1 MDPSELFYTSL
12 SAFTTRHLLVFGSIF
27 ILFRL
32 SRQILW
38 PYVFSPLR
46 VIPGPPIIHPI
57 LGQFPTLLHGV
68 CGFLKRS
75 WSSRYGSVVR
85 FVGPFGVERVMFLS
99 PQALHKILVS
109 DWQEYPKPDFVRNIL
124 GVSAGWGL
132 LTETGDVHRQ
142 MRRNLNPAFS
152 ITSLAE
158 RERHNSSFL
167 LRCTFHLAETD
178 MYYEPTY
185 GLVEILNE
193 GIEAEPTPSL
203 GKVFYTYEWLSKA
216 TLDIICLAAFG
227 YRTDALHNP
236 DNELADAYHNL
247 VNTQSLLNLA
257 IFSFFMS
264 IPGVVLMMKSKWMTA
279 HLYLLKKITLL
290 APIATLFES
299 VDRIK
304 RISAEMLREK
314 MSDTDVAASDADSK
328 RDILS
333 RLVRMRMSNAGKGD
347 QLSDETM
354 MEQVITF
361 LGAGHET
368 TATGLAWTLWLL
380 ASHPDIQA
388 KLRAEVG
395 HMVEHNPRPDFRT
408 LKQMEYL
415 DSVVMESLRIMP
427 PVPMTL
433 RRCAKDDYIDNVWI
447 PKGTMLYIAI
457 RVVNTFKEVWGD
469 DAEQF
474 RPERWAELPKK
485 YNPTFS
491 LLSFLAG
498 PHSCIGRTMAIA
510 EMKAVLSILITNFEF
525 EPAYVGQIIRPTA
538 AITMKPADNL
548 PLRIRL
554 VRQAPS

>member
-1 MDPSELFYTSL
+1 MDSNLSEYLFYFSL
-12 SAFTTRHLLVFGSIF
+12 PVLTIWHLIVFGSIF
-27 ILFRL
+27 ILYRL
-32 SRQILW
+32 ALQLLW
-38 PYVFSPLR
+38 PYFLSPLR
-46 VIPGPPIIHPI
+46 GIPGPPILHPI

-68 CGFLKRS
+68 CGFLQRS
-75 WSSRYGSVVR
+75 WANRYGSVVR
-85 FVGPFGVERVMFLS
+85 FVGPFGVERVVFLS

-109 DWQEYPKPDFVRNIL
+109 DWQEYPKPNFVRNIL

-142 MRRNLNPAFS
+142 MRRALNPAFS

-158 RERHNSSFL
+158 Q
-167 LRCTFHLAETD
+167 TD

-185 GLVEILNE
+185 GLVELFKA
-193 GIEAEPTPSL
+193 GIEAESIPSQ
-203 GKVFYTYEWLSKA
+203 GKVFHTYTWLSKA

-227 YRTDALHNP
+227 YRTDSLHNP

-247 VNTQSLLNLA
+247 VNIQSLPNLA
-257 IFSFFMS
+257 IFSVFMS
-264 IPGVVLMMKSKWMTA
+264 IPGFVPLMRSKWTTA
-279 HLYLLKKITLL
+279 RLYLLKNVKLL
-290 APIATLFES
+290 APIAIALES

-304 RISAEMLREK
+304 RVSAQMFREK
-314 MSDTDVAASDADSK
+314 MADTEAAASDADSK

-333 RLVRMRMSNAGKGD
+333 RLVRMRMSNASKGD
-347 QLSDETM
+347 QLSDEAM

-368 TATGLAWTLWLL
+368 TATGLAWNLWLL
-380 ASHPDIQA
+380 ASHPEIQA

-395 HMVEHNPRPDFRT
+395 PIVEQNPCPDFRT
-408 LKQMEYL
+408 LRQMEYL

-433 RRCAKDDYIDNVWI
+433 RRCVKDDYIDNVWI
-447 PKGTMLYIAI
+447 PKGTMLYIPI
-457 RVVNTFKEVWGD
+457 RIVNTFKEVWGD

-474 RPERWAELPKK
+474 RPERWAELPKN

-491 LLSFLAG
+491 FLSFLAG
-498 PHSCIGRTMAIA
+498 PHSCIDRTMAVA
-510 EMKAVLSILITNFEF
+510 EMKAVLSVLISNFEF
-525 EPAYVGQIIRPTA
+525 EPAYAGQVIRPTA

-554 VRQAPS
+554 VRQSPS